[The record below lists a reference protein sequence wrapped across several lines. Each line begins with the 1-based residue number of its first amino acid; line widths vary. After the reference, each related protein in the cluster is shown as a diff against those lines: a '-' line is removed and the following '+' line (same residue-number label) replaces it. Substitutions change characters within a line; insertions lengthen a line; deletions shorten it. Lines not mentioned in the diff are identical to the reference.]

1 MNRWRREPC
10 FVRHAP
16 GNPNWEGHFN
26 LVDELKWESLPPFSW
41 TDLYAQV
48 AEGLKDPSWVGFSQK
63 NQNKWKRERIDAA
76 AREVAEFDRQRMDSV
91 AQARKAVEE
100 YEERNGYP
108 KGSILKSV
116 RDSEADSGW
125 LTPWALN
132 LPDGQS
138 PGGNGAASPGLG
150 SLHSC

>member
-1 MNRWRREPC
+1 M
-10 FVRHAP
+10 
-16 GNPNWEGHFN
+16 PN
-26 LVDELKWESLPPFSW
+26 FSW

-48 AEGLKDPSWVGFSQK
+48 AAGLNDPAYAGYAQK
-63 NQNKWKRERIDAA
+63 TKNRWKRLKLQE
-76 AREVAEFDRQRMDSV
+76 AEKELEEYDRLRMESLE
-91 AQARKAVEE
+91 QARKAVEE